1 MHSKLSCGMP
11 FIQNRC
17 YDLNPLIMNWSRLFR
32 SLSIRFHC
40 TDVLLVVDPVELLA
54 SDSPSDLLLLL
65 LFLLH
70 NFLTYSRISWRFC
83 SEILDILASH
93 SLPCACRTFL
103 VNSRISCLC
112 CFSSVES
119 ISLAHIP
126 GP

>member
-1 MHSKLSCGMP
+1 MP
-11 FIQNRC
+11 FIQIPS

-40 TDVLLVVDPVELLA
+40 TDVLLIVDPVELLA
-54 SDSPSDLLLLL
+54 LDSPSDLLSILIF
-65 LFLLH
+65 LFH
-70 NFLTYSRISWRFC
+70 NYRTYSRFSWRFS

-93 SLPCACRTFL
+93 SLPCAYRTSL

-119 ISLAHIP
+119 ISFAHNP
-126 GP
+126 SQ